1 MRHRVAGRALSRT
14 SSHRRALRRNQAAS
28 LFQHGAI
35 RTTEAK
41 AKELRRFA
49 EKLITIAKKGTLHAR
64 RRVISL
70 LQDREMVFVKAGGQ
84 NPSEDIEYTGQT
96 VVQKLFTEI
105 APKYANRPG
114 GYTRIIR
121 LADRRIGDAGQQVLL
136 QLVEESI
143 EEHETA
149 VAGKRKA
156 RAAKRHDAIEA
167 AVPTA
172 KEAPAEEVVEE
183 APVEETEVEA
193 TEEAP
198 KEA

>member
-167 AVPTA
+167 AVPTT

-193 TEEAP
+193 TEEET